1 MKLTKLWVG
10 MLVALVGL
18 AATGSAQTVSR
29 IVTVDMQKVFDA
41 YYKTPTARS
50 KLEET
55 RDKFTDELKVK
66 QDQLKKSVDELNA
79 LREDQD
85 RPEYTAEVKEQKR
98 KALND
103 KLAEIQRLQR
113 DFEEFRRQHQ
123 RILEDQSTRMRQS
136 ILREITDVVA
146 TEAKGAGYTLVLD
159 KSGNSLNGIPGVLY
173 AQDNTDITDDI
184 IKILNK
190 SAPPPSPAAAPAPA
204 APAAPAEKK

>member
-1 MKLTKLWVG
+1 MKRTRLT
-10 MLVALVGL
+10 VAVT
-18 AATGSAQTVSR
+18 AALLGWTMAASAQTVSR
-29 IVTVDMQKVFDA
+29 IVTVDMQKIFDA
-41 YYKTPTARS
+41 YYKTPTARG

-66 QDQLKKSVDELNA
+66 QEQLKKSVDELNQ

-113 DFEEFRRQHQ
+113 DFNDFRGQHQ
-123 RILEDQSTRMRQS
+123 KILEDQSTRMRQS
-136 ILREITDVVA
+136 ILREITDVIV

-159 KSGNSLNGIPGVLY
+159 KSGNTLNGIPTVLF
-173 AQDNTDITDDI
+173 AQDATDITDDI

-190 SAPPPSPAAAPAPA
+190 NAPPPSAAAPMTPA
-204 APAAPAEKK
+204 APAAGNP